1 MNEFQTTLSRLL
13 AQSGKSVTQVALLG
27 GVDRAYLMR
36 LLAGEKTNP
45 SLETLMRIWIGLAMD
60 PQVVKEYP
68 AFQHGLVYLLHAA
81 AMSNAPSKV
90 TGSTK

>member
-36 LLAGEKTNP
+36 LLSGEKVNP
-45 SLETLMRIWIGLAMD
+45 SVETLFRIWMGLSID
-60 PQVVKEYP
+60 PQVVKQHP
-68 AFQHGLVYLLHAA
+68 TFQHGMVELLLAA
-81 AMSNAPSKV
+81 AMSNAPSKLLEV
-90 TGSTK
+90 G